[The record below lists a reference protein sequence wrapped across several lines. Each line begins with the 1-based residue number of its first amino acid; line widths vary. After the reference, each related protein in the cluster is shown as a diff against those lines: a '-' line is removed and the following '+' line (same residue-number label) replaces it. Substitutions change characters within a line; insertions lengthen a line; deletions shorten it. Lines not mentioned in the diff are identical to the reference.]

1 VAATSFPSF
10 CSGIWRDGGHDD
22 TLSRQ
27 PRLMPARHK
36 KAHRAHVVPQV
47 RHVVP
52 ARHEH
57 DGRCAASCSC
67 PSCPC
72 HVGLMSC
79 RDVLDG
85 SNGHL
90 HITEL
95 DLKYEIPLTTTGKA
109 IIKHRTHNG
118 PIN

>member
-10 CSGIWRDGGHDD
+10 RSGIWRDGGHDD